1 MSVWLNPEVVT
12 FGGKELT
19 HVRSVRVQSVPFDT
33 NASLASE
40 RIMGFPPN
48 PMDVQIET
56 RVERDITGPIDPYD
70 LPGTSGTLMFEV
82 ALGRSDGYRQRIT
95 LEATLAWSTLVFDRE
110 KPARQIGRYLTI
122 SSGGN
127 LNSLIQV
134 DEVKPIN
141 V

>member
-19 HVRSVRVQSVPFDT
+19 HVRSVRVQALPFDSS
-33 NASLASE
+33 ASLASE
-40 RIMGFPPN
+40 RIMGLPPD

-70 LPGTSGTLMFEV
+70 LPGTSGTLVFEV

-95 LEATLAWSTLVFDRE
+95 LEAELAWSTLEFDRM
-110 KPARQIGRYLTI
+110 KGARHIARFLTI

-127 LNSLIQV
+127 LGLLIQL
-134 DEVKPIN
+134 DEVKPLN